1 MNITYLQYALRN
13 IKRYQRLYYGYA
25 LTIIVAMT
33 IATSYWNLVVSE
45 SFQNIAK
52 VLSQLNQVIELTML
66 FVFIAE
72 VIILFFSIL
81 FIYSTTYTMLE
92 HRKNDLRV
100 MRTLGSG
107 FSHFLKYF
115 MIEILIVG
123 GLAIIGGITLGV
135 VLTKLMLLSIE
146 KVMFLPRLTIELSLT
161 SFLVLI
167 AGALLTLLIATV
179 LAIYRF
185 RPDRPV
191 RSRSR
196 FRIRFGL
203 TMQGVAVLILFYG
216 YFMAL
221 TQQDT
226 FLFVFPFIIFVGSFF
241 FCRHVIPMVLKLYRP
256 RRLSLRKLIVSEIA
270 IQLKTNSTLVA
281 LGTILTSCA
290 LTAVGLVFIFQLIG
304 FDLSSN
310 NQFGLVYY
318 EEAAVPSERLEK
330 LERTMT
336 KTFPDKYRQDV
347 RLKGVK
353 TRYVIPLSDY
363 NELMKH
369 LGHEQRTLLTD
380 KQTFMIPAR
389 PVQVKEVTP
398 TMQKAKAGMKQAG
411 YRLEPMAEHRLLF
424 GYNDRIETL
433 FVVSDRAFTTMDRP
447 VFHIRVFD
455 TPSYADYGTDRWT
468 RWMSIVREIQSK
480 AELGKN
486 TPVPYQLINETEDK
500 LDGIRIIRLVSFV
513 VILLTVWLFV
523 INASFLHVWMQM
535 TAEREQK
542 RLKTLSALGFSK
554 RSIRR
559 FLFIKYGTVLMVP
572 YFISIFHAWLLFQVI
587 LSNGGLEI
595 GPFLPLSFTWI
606 GIVTGCY
613 FISILP
619 LWVRYPRHL
628 MKKSCESSMYPIPD
642 SRV

>member
-52 VLSQLNQVIELTML
+52 VLSQLNQVIELTMV

-72 VIILFFSIL
+72 VIILFFSVL

-92 HRKNDLRV
+92 HRKNDLRI

-123 GLAIIGGITLGV
+123 GMAITGGITLGV

-146 KVMFLPRLTIELSLT
+146 KVMFLPRLTIELSIT

-179 LAIYRF
+179 LAIYKF

-221 TQQDT
+221 TQQNI
-226 FLFVFPFIIFVGSFF
+226 FLFFFPFIIFVGSFF

-318 EEAAVPSERLEK
+318 EEAAVPSERLKK
-330 LERTMT
+330 LEQTMI

-353 TRYVIPLSDY
+353 TRYMIPLSDY

-398 TMQKAKAGMKQAG
+398 TMQKAKAEMKQAG
-411 YRLEPMAEHRLLF
+411 YQLEPMAEHRLLF

-433 FVVSDRAFTTMDRP
+433 FVVSDRAFATMDRP

-480 AELGKN
+480 AELGKK
-486 TPVPYQLINETEDK
+486 TPVPYQIINETEDK

-513 VILLTVWLFV
+513 VILLTIWLFV

-542 RLKTLSALGFSK
+542 RLKTLFALGFSK

-559 FLFIKYGTVLMVP
+559 FLFVKYGTVLMVP

-587 LSNGGLEI
+587 LSEGGLKI
-595 GPFLPLSFTWI
+595 GPFLPLSFIWI

-628 MKKSCESSMYPIPD
+628 LKKSCESSMYPIPD

>member
-1 MNITYLQYALRN
+1 MNINYLQYALRN
-13 IKRYQRLYYGYA
+13 IRRYQRLYYGYA

-52 VLSQLNQVIELTML
+52 VLSQLNQVIEFTMI

-92 HRKNDLRV
+92 HRKNDLRI

-123 GLAIIGGITLGV
+123 GLAIMGGITLGV

-146 KVMFLPRLTIELSLT
+146 KVMFLPRLTIELSVL

-167 AGALLTLLIATV
+167 AGAMLTLLIATV

-191 RSRSR
+191 RIRSR
-196 FRIRFGL
+196 LRVRFGL
-203 TMQGVAVLILFYG
+203 AMQGTAVLILFYG

-221 TQQDT
+221 TRQDN

-241 FCRHVIPMVLKLYRP
+241 FCRHVIPVVLKLYRP

-270 IQLKTNSTLVA
+270 VQLRTNSTLVA

-290 LTAVGLVFIFQLIG
+290 LTAVGLIFIFQMIG
-304 FDLSSN
+304 FDLSSD

-318 EEAAVPSERLEK
+318 EESSVPSGRLET

-336 KTFPDKYRQDV
+336 KAFPDKYRQDV

-353 TRYVIPLSDY
+353 SRYVIPLSDY
-363 NELMKH
+363 NQLMKH
-369 LGHEQRTLLTD
+369 LGYEQRTLLTD

-398 TMQKAKAGMKQAG
+398 TMKKAKAEMKQAG
-411 YRLEPMAEHRLLF
+411 YQLEPMAEHGLLF

-433 FVVSDRAFTTMDRP
+433 FVVSDRAFATMNRP
-447 VFHIRVFD
+447 SARIRVFD

-468 RWMSIVREIQSK
+468 SWMSIVRDIQSK
-480 AELGKN
+480 TELGKKAS
-486 TPVPYQLINETEDK
+486 VPYQLINETEDK

-542 RLKTLSALGFSK
+542 RLKTLFALGFSK
-554 RSIRR
+554 ESIRR

-587 LSNGGLEI
+587 ISEGGLEI

-619 LWVRYPRHL
+619 LWVRYPRYL
-628 MKKSCESSMYPIPD
+628 LKKSCESSMYPIPD

>member
-52 VLSQLNQVIELTML
+52 VLSQLNQVIELTMV

-92 HRKNDLRV
+92 HRKNDLRI

-123 GLAIIGGITLGV
+123 GLAITAGITLGV

-146 KVMFLPRLTIELSLT
+146 KVMFLPRLAIEISVT
-161 SFLVLI
+161 SSLVLI

-191 RSRSR
+191 RLRSR
-196 FRIRFGL
+196 LRIRLGL
-203 TMQGVAVLILFYG
+203 FVQGVAVLILFYG

-221 TQQDT
+221 TQQGNF
-226 FLFVFPFIIFVGSFF
+226 FLVFPFVIFVGSFF
-241 FCRHVIPMVLKLYRP
+241 FCRHVIPVILKLYRP

-270 IQLKTNSTLVA
+270 IQLRTNSTLVA

-290 LTAVGLVFIFQLIG
+290 LTAVGLIFILQLIG
-304 FDLSSN
+304 FDLSSK

-318 EEAAVPSERLEK
+318 EESAVPSSRLQT

-347 RLKGVK
+347 RVKGSK
-353 TRYVIPLSDY
+353 TRHVIPLSDY
-363 NELMKH
+363 NQLMKH
-369 LGHEQRTLLTD
+369 LEYAQRTLL
-380 KQTFMIPAR
+380 QPNHAFMIPAR
-389 PVQVKEVTP
+389 PVQVEEVTP
-398 TMQKAKAGMKQAG
+398 TMKKAKAAMEKAG
-411 YRLEPMAEHRLLF
+411 YTLEPMAEHGLLF

-433 FVVSDRAFTTMDRP
+433 FVVSDRAFAEMNLP
-447 VFHIRVFD
+447 LSHVRVFE
-455 TPSYADYGTDRWT
+455 TPSYTDYGTKSWT
-468 RWMSIVREIQSK
+468 SWMSIVRDIQSK
-480 AELGKN
+480 EALGKKESI
-486 TPVPYQLINETEDK
+486 PYQLINETEDE
-500 LDGIRIIRLVSFV
+500 LDGIRIVRLVSFV
-513 VILLTVWLFV
+513 VILLTVWLFI

-535 TAEREQK
+535 TAEKEQK
-542 RLKTLSALGFSK
+542 RLKTLFALGFSK

-559 FLFIKYGTVLMVP
+559 FLFVKYGAVLMMP
-572 YFISIFHAWLLFQVI
+572 YLISIFHAWLFFQVI
-587 LSNGGLEI
+587 LSEGGLEI
-595 GPFLPLSFTWI
+595 GPFLSLSLFWI
-606 GIVTGCY
+606 GIVTAGY

-619 LWVRYPRHL
+619 LWIRYPRHL
-628 MKKSCESSMYPIPD
+628 LKKSCESSMYPIPD

>member
-13 IKRYQRLYYGYA
+13 IRRYQRLYYGYA

-52 VLSQLNQVIELTML
+52 VLSQLNQVIEFTMI

-92 HRKNDLRV
+92 HRKNDLRI

-123 GLAIIGGITLGV
+123 GLAIMGGITLGV

-146 KVMFLPRLTIELSLT
+146 KVMFLPRLTIELSVL

-167 AGALLTLLIATV
+167 AGAMLTLLIATV

-191 RSRSR
+191 RTRSR
-196 FRIRFGL
+196 LRVRFGL
-203 TMQGVAVLILFYG
+203 AMQGTAVMILFYG

-221 TQQDT
+221 TRQDN

-241 FCRHVIPMVLKLYRP
+241 FCRHVIPVVLKLYRP

-270 IQLKTNSTLVA
+270 VQLRTNSTLVA

-290 LTAVGLVFIFQLIG
+290 LTAVGLIFIFQMIG
-304 FDLSSN
+304 FDLSSD

-318 EEAAVPSERLEK
+318 EESSVPSGRLET

-336 KTFPDKYRQDV
+336 KAFPDKYRQDV

-353 TRYVIPLSDY
+353 SRYVIPLSDY
-363 NELMKH
+363 NQLMKH
-369 LGHEQRTLLTD
+369 LGYEQRTLLTD

-389 PVQVKEVTP
+389 PVQVKEVTA
-398 TMQKAKAGMKQAG
+398 TMKKAKTEMKQAG
-411 YRLEPMAEHRLLF
+411 YQLEPMAKHGLLF
-424 GYNDRIETL
+424 GYNDRIKTL
-433 FVVSDRAFTTMDRP
+433 FVVSDRAFATMNRP
-447 VFHIRVFD
+447 SARIRVFD

-468 RWMSIVREIQSK
+468 SWMSIVRDIQSK
-480 AELGKN
+480 TELGKKAS
-486 TPVPYQLINETEDK
+486 VPYQLINETEDK

-542 RLKTLSALGFSK
+542 RLKTLFALGFSK
-554 RSIRR
+554 ESIRR

-587 LSNGGLEI
+587 ISEGGLEI

-619 LWVRYPRHL
+619 LWVRYPRYL
-628 MKKSCESSMYPIPD
+628 LKKSCESSMYPIPD